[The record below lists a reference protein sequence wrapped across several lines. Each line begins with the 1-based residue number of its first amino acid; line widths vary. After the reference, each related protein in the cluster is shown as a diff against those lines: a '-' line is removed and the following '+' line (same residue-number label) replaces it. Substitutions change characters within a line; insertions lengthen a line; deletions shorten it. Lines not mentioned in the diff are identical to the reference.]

1 MIYVGVDVGGM
12 SIKIGLVSSD
22 GKILLSKAFATE
34 QEKGFKSMFARTAD
48 MINELI
54 AEGGYSLIDLGGI
67 GIGIPGTVDSKK
79 GMIVSAVNIGCK
91 TKTMSL
97 LSRQQLW

>member
-67 GIGIPGTVDSKK
+67 GIGIPRSEEHTSELQ
-79 GMIVSAVNIGCK
+79 SH
-91 TKTMSL
+91 
-97 LSRQQLW
+97 

>member
-34 QEKGFKSMFARTAD
+34 QEKVLKVCSQER
-48 MINELI
+48 LI
-54 AEGGYSLIDLGGI
+54 
-67 GIGIPGTVDSKK
+67 
-79 GMIVSAVNIGCK
+79 
-91 TKTMSL
+91 
-97 LSRQQLW
+97 

>member
-22 GKILLSKAFATE
+22 GKILLSKAFTTE

-67 GIGIPGTVDSKK
+67 GIGILMFLLLLVTMQIWQHLANKDSVRVK
-79 GMIVSAVNIGCK
+79 V
-91 TKTMSL
+91 TKM
-97 LSRQQLW
+97 W